1 MFSEVLPLA
10 RSKTE
15 KLWQEAD
22 RLLSD
27 NNNRIKLTSSRLP
40 VRTPN
45 DLRHKRKALVK
56 EVKERRLE
64 LIESMDVGWFGQEL
78 RKQYDRADEAGDT
91 RTALA
96 ALTTIADRLKIVE
109 RSQANVLQVKAGQW
123 SAADLETIY
132 MDVLRHSL
140 SIGDIRLTTRILEVM
155 SKRREQ
161 VIDSVD
167 YEAELRQLLASSS
180 VVNPTSN
187 QLTSLTRRID
197 E

>member
-1 MFSEVLPLA
+1 ME
-10 RSKTE
+10 KTKSQIRWE
-15 KLWQEAD
+15 NAD
-22 RLLSD
+22 CLISD
-27 NNNRIKLTSSRLP
+27 KNNRIQLNASKLP
-40 VRTPN
+40 VKNPN
-45 DLRHKRKALVK
+45 DLRQKRKALVK
-56 EVKERRLE
+56 EVKQRRTE
-64 LIESMDVGWFGQEL
+64 LIESMDVGWFGEEL
-78 RKQYDRADEAGDT
+78 RKQYDRADQAGDT

-109 RSQANVLQVKAGQW
+109 RSQANVLQLKAGQW

-155 SKRREQ
+155 SKRKEQ

-167 YEAELRQLLASSS
+167 YEAELRQLLTASS

-187 QLTSLTRRID
+187 QPD
-197 E
+197 QPDQPN

>member
-1 MFSEVLPLA
+1 VALK
-10 RSKTE
+10 RE
-15 KLWQEAD
+15 KIPTQQTWKIASGLH
-22 RLLSD
+22 STK
-27 NNNRIKLTSSRLP
+27 NKRIPLTSSKIP
-40 VRTPN
+40 VKKSPDTRS
-45 DLRHKRKALVK
+45 LKKSISQ
-56 EVKERRLE
+56 EVKARRTE
-64 LIESMDVGWFGQEL
+64 LIESMDVGWFGEEL
-78 RKQYDRADEAGDT
+78 RKQYDRADQAGDT

-109 RSQANVLQVKAGQW
+109 RSQASPLQIKSGQW
-123 SAADLETIY
+123 SAADLETVY

-167 YEAELRQLLASSS
+167 YEAELRQLLTTSS

-187 QLTSLTRRID
+187 QPD
-197 E
+197 QPEQPN

>member
-1 MFSEVLPLA
+1 MPSKKSPDT
-10 RSKTE
+10 RSLK
-15 KLWQEAD
+15 
-22 RLLSD
+22 
-27 NNNRIKLTSSRLP
+27 
-40 VRTPN
+40 
-45 DLRHKRKALVK
+45 KAVSL
-56 EVKERRLE
+56 EVKARRTE
-64 LIESMDVGWFGQEL
+64 LIESMDVGWFGEEL
-78 RKQYDRADEAGDT
+78 RKQYDRADQSGDT

-109 RSQANVLQVKAGQW
+109 RSQASPLQIKAGQW
-123 SAADLETIY
+123 SAADLETVY

-167 YEAELRQLLASSS
+167 YEAELRQLLTASS

-187 QLTSLTRRID
+187 QPD
-197 E
+197 QPDQPN